1 LRLSAGR
8 ARVVLEDEPPIARAD
23 DDCGYAA
30 GYSAPV
36 RALTSLGARVQALP
50 PGRADLLLAGA
61 FLLET
66 QVELS
71 FLDAPT
77 GTVLAAR
84 GLTLVMALGVAA
96 RRRAPLVAAALVY
109 AALTGM
115 EQLGDATNTS
125 LVGPYTSAFIV
136 SYTIGANLEGRALV
150 VGVAWLAALVT
161 ALSLLD
167 PSADQGL
174 NLVWG
179 WVVIVAAPVLAG
191 RLLRDRARLARE
203 LRAAAGDEHAEP
215 WAEQAVAEERTRIA
229 AELHDVVAR
238 ALRRMVI
245 DADGA
250 ARLVDAEPARA
261 ALAFATV
268 EQTGRDALAEI
279 RRLLGVLRREDDEL
293 ALAPQPTLAHVAD
306 LVRRARAAGLPV
318 TLHIDGAATPL
329 PAGADLTAYRV
340 VQEALAGAVRE
351 GAAVGATVTVR
362 YGADAVDL
370 EVVDDGAARAAP
382 LGIAERVALYGGE
395 LSTAGSRDGGQALRA
410 RLPFGSTA

>member
-1 LRLSAGR
+1 LRVSAGR
-8 ARVVLEDEPPIARAD
+8 ARVVLQDEPAIARAD
-23 DDCGYAA
+23 DDRGCGG
-30 GYSAPV
+30 GYSATV

-71 FLDAPT
+71 FLDAST

-84 GLTLVMALGVAA
+84 GLVLAMALGVAA
-96 RRRAPLVAAALVY
+96 RRRAPLVAAAVVF
-109 AALTGM
+109 AALTGL
-115 EQLGDATNTS
+115 EQLGDQANTS
-125 LVGPYTSAFIV
+125 LVGPFASAFIV
-136 SYTIGANLEGRALV
+136 SYSIGANLEGRGLA
-150 VGVAWLAALVT
+150 VGVGWLVALVT
-161 ALSLLD
+161 AMAALD
-167 PSADQGL
+167 PTSDDGL
-174 NLVWG
+174 NLIWG
-179 WVVIVAAPVLAG
+179 WLVIVAAPVLAG
-191 RLLRDRARLARE
+191 RLLRDRARLARA
-203 LRAAAGDEHAEP
+203 LRDAATEEDAEP
-215 WAEQAVAEERTRIA
+215 WAEQAVTEERTRIA

-238 ALRRMVI
+238 ALRRMVV

-250 ARLVDAEPARA
+250 AGLVEAEPARA
-261 ALAFATV
+261 ARDFAAV

-318 TLHIDGAATPL
+318 ALHVEGDAEAL

-340 VQEALAGAVRE
+340 VQEALAGAMRE
-351 GAAVGATVTVR
+351 GGAAGAAVTVR
-362 YGADAVDL
+362 YAADAVEL
-370 EVVDDGAARAAP
+370 EVVDDGSARAAP

-395 LSTAGSRDGGQALRA
+395 LSTASPRGGGQALRA
-410 RLPFGSTA
+410 RLPFRSAA